1 MLVAAAADDAP
12 AISAMG
18 PAGELRE
25 LGRSRGELREPGA
38 GDAFC
43 CRSRIM
49 RARLSPSSS
58 SELSSSP
65 SPSSPVASI
74 ANMAS
79 REFSSMDACRE
90 ALREEDAASP
100 AFDVRA
106 TFFSTSSALGIS
118 GGRGDLPPVGERV
131 KSEYSPLDG
140 MRMACIRGVAPVCC
154 VGAGSLTERDILVGR
169 AVLEA
174 AAAGAALAIV
184 ERAVRSSVRRAFD
197 EVGITA
203 HSGSNLPVRDMRTS
217 TRLLNRGRSHTA
229 TRPCST
235 SACSP
240 HR

>member
-169 AVLEA
+169 VVLEA

-203 HSGSNLPVRDMRTS
+203 HSGSNLPVR
-217 TRLLNRGRSHTA
+217 GHAHKHKTA
-229 TRPCST
+229 QSRPLPYRHASL
-235 SACSP
+235 
-240 HR
+240 